1 MKKIFKSWR
10 RLLNEA
16 KEQPLAKHYPTPP
29 RKGTKNT
36 PRPKADVP
44 GDAMTP
50 ADPKKLT
57 PSGKMARRI
66 NIKKSRRGDGLGVTK
81 PGPTTEGADSTA
93 FGPEINHIAAWMLG
107 GIRNR
112 SQVEDELAAFNVDR
126 TSEDRDK
133 GYSDEEL
140 TDIWTAAS
148 KMMMDM

>member
-1 MKKIFKSWR
+1 MKKIFESWR

-16 KEQPLAKHYPTPP
+16 EPPLQKHYPTPP
-29 RKGTKNT
+29 RKGAGVYK
-36 PRPKADVP
+36 PRPTADV
-44 GDAMTP
+44 P

-81 PGPTTEGADSTA
+81 PDPTTEGADSTA

-140 TDIWTAAS
+140 TDIWRAAS